1 MFWSFVISLLLIIET
16 SSLVDNNGENKPI
29 VEAQNVHV
37 TVTSGQKAI
46 LTCIFSGVNHELSLS
61 SSHQLIWIRQ
71 SYEAQNADS
80 ILAHNQDLLI
90 SDPRLTI
97 QRTDFDYSLTITNV
111 NIDDEGIYA
120 CEVNTQPP
128 QKALVHLYA
137 TTEQAAPKSYLR
149 SIPILNRLRVR
160 PSDHTTAASSSSCTS
175 SSQSDLIA
183 STSKNKQI
191 ARLKKRV
198 HSSKNK

>member
-16 SSLVDNNGENKPI
+16 SSLVDNNDLGENKPI
-29 VEAQNVHV
+29 VEAQNAHV
-37 TVTSGQKAI
+37 TVTSGQKTI

-97 QRTDFDYSLTITNV
+97 QRTDSDYSLTITNV
-111 NIDDEGIYA
+111 NIDDEGFYA

-128 QKALVHLYA
+128 QKALVHLYVR
-137 TTEQAAPKSYLR
+137 EQNVYSAIYPQNKEIFLTNSLELFNQQRNIQA
-149 SIPILNRLRVR
+149 ILG
-160 PSDHTTAASSSSCTS
+160 
-175 SSQSDLIA
+175 
-183 STSKNKQI
+183 K
-191 ARLKKRV
+191 
-198 HSSKNK
+198 